1 VFTLKTIQEKDLNVM
16 QKVLTKEQQVE
27 KGIVVK
33 VGSIML
39 ILCLT
44 SCSKDISLDPTTTI
58 SNQFI
63 KAIIKGNNGN

>member
-1 VFTLKTIQEKDLNVM
+1 MFTLKTIQEKDLNVM

-44 SCSKDISLDPTTTI
+44 SCTKDISIDPATTI

>member
-1 VFTLKTIQEKDLNVM
+1 MLKTIQEKDLKGTVNHI
-16 QKVLTKEQQVE
+16 LKEYQLG
-27 KGIVVK
+27 KKIVVK
-33 VGSIML
+33 VSSIML

-44 SCSKDISLDPTTTI
+44 SCTKDISIDPATTI